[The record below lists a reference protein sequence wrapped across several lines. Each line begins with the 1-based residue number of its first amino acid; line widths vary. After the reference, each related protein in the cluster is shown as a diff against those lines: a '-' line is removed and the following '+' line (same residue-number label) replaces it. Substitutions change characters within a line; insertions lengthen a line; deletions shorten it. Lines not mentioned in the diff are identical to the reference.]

1 MNAVSHHAVS
11 AFGLTLV
18 VCGSLW
24 AKHALDVRFQMALTH
39 AHFTEAVQV
48 SRNNMLAERRIET
61 GARFTD
67 TGVPTLG
74 GQPSSTGEWIA
85 LFNERA
91 RHAPEGGA
99 AFIVNSDGNPATG
112 AIGVGATNYG
122 KEVQISRPSYRS
134 LKKHKVIISRAG
146 IHQSASNRIKS

>member
-1 MNAVSHHAVS
+1 MTAISHHAVS
-11 AFGLTLV
+11 GIGLTLV
-18 VCGSLW
+18 VCTSLW
-24 AKHALDVRFQMALTH
+24 AKHALEVRFQMALTH

-48 SRNNMLAERRIET
+48 SRNSMLVDRTNET

-67 TGVPTLG
+67 SGVPTVG

-146 IHQSASNRIKS
+146 VHQSASNQIKS